1 MAGMKRLLVV
11 SLCLGGVV
19 AAQDANSRDRRRR
32 EAVAAGLRYLAK
44 QQMRDGSFGGRVVG
58 TIGISSL
65 SLLAFLAQGHQEGRG
80 PYGGVLRRGV
90 DYLLKHS
97 LPPGS
102 SKRPDRSF
110 YGKPTGYIYV
120 RGDSDSRMHG
130 HGYATQVLVLV
141 HGTGRDRTPRSLDL
155 RRKIRRALSIIEA
168 SQTLTGGWGYEPND
182 DSFHE
187 GSVTVTLVQ
196 ALRLARDGGFV
207 VDAEV
212 IRRGLRYLKES
223 QKGDGSFK
231 YSLLEPRSSPALT
244 AAAITAMH
252 GFGKHYGPAIR
263 KGLEFLT
270 DAYRDRSGHA
280 WPFYSNYYAAQAFH
294 RAGDSAWRRWE
305 TRVVPEILDAQH
317 DGSWDDRGFAH
328 AAGAQG
334 RTYATAMSCLA
345 LSVADGYL
353 PLFQK

>member
-1 MAGMKRLLVV
+1 MQRLLALL
-11 SLCLGGVV
+11 LCLGGLV
-19 AAQDANSRDRRRR
+19 AAGEQGAPDRARRA
-32 EAVAAGLRYLAK
+32 AVAAGLRYLAK

-58 TIGISSL
+58 TIGVSSL

-80 PYGGVLRRGV
+80 PYGGVIRRGV

-102 SKRPDRSF
+102 SKRPGLSY
-110 YGKPTGYIYV
+110 YGKPTGYIHV

-141 HGTGRDRTPRSLDL
+141 HGSGRSATPRARDL
-155 RRKIRRALSIIEA
+155 RRKIRRALSIIEQ

-212 IRRGLRYLKES
+212 VRRGLRYLRNS

-244 AAAITAMH
+244 AAAITAMQGLGEH
-252 GFGKHYGPAIR
+252 HGPAIR
-263 KGLEFLT
+263 RGLQYLEE
-270 DAYRDRSGHA
+270 AYRDRSGHA
-280 WPFYSNYYAAQAFH
+280 WPFYANYYAAQAFYQ
-294 RAGDSAWRRWE
+294 AGGRGWRLWNS
-305 TRVVPEILDAQH
+305 RVLPGIVDAQRN
-317 DGSWDDRGFAH
+317 GSWDDRDFAH